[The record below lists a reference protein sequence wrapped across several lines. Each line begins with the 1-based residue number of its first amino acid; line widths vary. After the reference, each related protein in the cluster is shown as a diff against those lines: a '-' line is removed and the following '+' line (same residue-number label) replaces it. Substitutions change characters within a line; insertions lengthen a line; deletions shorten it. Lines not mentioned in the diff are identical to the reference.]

1 MKVLG
6 ISPHFIWVLAH
17 VGVKGNEKVDIM
29 AKQTL
34 RLKQVDFQVPLSRS

>member
-1 MKVLG
+1 
-6 ISPHFIWVLAH
+6 
-17 VGVKGNEKVDIM
+17 M